1 MKLLCDE
8 DIGTGVP
15 RALYA
20 VDREARSIIDLGWRT
35 YGDIRWLTLAGQGD
49 WLIFSKNKRM
59 LIAQDERDTIIRE
72 KLGIVFLT
80 MGNEHPYAVLK
91 GLLAKW
97 DTLELLQQ
105 TLQRPFAMFLSP
117 NGRISSQ
124 FRQFKL

>member
-20 VDREARSIIDLGWRT
+20 VAREARSMIDLGWRT
-35 YGDIRWLTLAGQGD
+35 YSDTQWLTLAGQGD

-59 LIAQDERDTIIRE
+59 LLAQDERDTIIRE

-80 MGNEHPYAVLK
+80 TGNDHPYDVLQ

-97 DTLELLQQ
+97 ETLDLLQETLE
-105 TLQRPFAMFLSP
+105 RPFARFLSP
-117 NGRISSQ
+117 NGRIASQ